1 MKQYITVHLLKHLS
15 STEDLPAVREEA
27 VDVANIDDVRE
38 AYRDKM
44 KKKLYGLLREREK
57 NGEWKKF
64 LDSILIELMG
74 YEDCNKT
81 IDYYTLYY
89 KLSACRYL
97 SFEYYRKTL
106 FECMNLFDRIDV
118 Q

>member
-1 MKQYITVHLLKHLS
+1 VLLLRHHLS
-15 STEDLPAVREEA
+15 IVALLVEDVIGE